1 MVNQMRFLSIL
12 LIALLLA
19 GPLLFAQDSGNTG
32 RRKFYN
38 VEELIRLI
46 EQAREAGMSEED
58 LQNMEIID
66 GDQEI
71 NVMEYIEKKRLA
83 RLLKNQRLKELLS
96 KNFLTVNDIYKE
108 LIKTEP
114 SVIQKLREELVSE
127 R

>member
-1 MVNQMRFLSIL
+1 MRFISVLVVTIL
-12 LIALLLA
+12 LSCSFLY
-19 GPLLFAQDSGNTG
+19 AQDSGNSNTG
-32 RRKFYN
+32 RRKFYS
-38 VEELIRLI
+38 VEELIKLI

-58 LQNMEIID
+58 LKSMEIID

-71 NVMEYIEKKRLA
+71 NVLDYIEQKRLQ
-83 RLLKNQRLKELLS
+83 RLLKDKKLKELLS

-114 SVIQKLREELVSE
+114 NVIQKLREELVSE

>member
-1 MVNQMRFLSIL
+1 MKILSIL
-12 LIALLLA
+12 LVAFLIATSFLY
-19 GPLLFAQDSGNTG
+19 AQESINTG

-46 EQAREAGMSEED
+46 EQAREAGMSEEE
-58 LQNMEIID
+58 LRNLEIID

-71 NVMEYIEKKRLA
+71 NVMEYIEQKRLA
-83 RLLKNQRLKELLS
+83 RLLKDKKLKELLS
-96 KNFLTVNDIYKE
+96 KNFLTVNDIYRE

-114 SVIQKLREELVSE
+114 EVIKKLREELVSE